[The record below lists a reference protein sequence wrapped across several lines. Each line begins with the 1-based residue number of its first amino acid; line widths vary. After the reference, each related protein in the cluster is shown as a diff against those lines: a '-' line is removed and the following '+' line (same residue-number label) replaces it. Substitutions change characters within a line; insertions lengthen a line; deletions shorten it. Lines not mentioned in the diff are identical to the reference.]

1 MWTWVYIS
9 VVERFSCP
17 SISLSW
23 IHQRSRRMPKL
34 MSRKPQAVKTGFFE
48 RGFNDLLN
56 ALTAYPC
63 LTAAYKERVTV
74 NNAVLRP
81 NGEIRRDS
89 LHAGVLLPLPSTTR
103 VFSSVIREI
112 FMPTSSDKRR
122 PQLRKSV
129 RMQ

>member
-1 MWTWVYIS
+1 MPEYLLEL
-9 VVERFSCP
+9 ERVNAAV
-17 SISLSW
+17 L
-23 IHQRSRRMPKL
+23 IHQRRRRMPKL

-89 LHAGVLLPLPSTTR
+89 LHAGVVKIDRAFLIAFA